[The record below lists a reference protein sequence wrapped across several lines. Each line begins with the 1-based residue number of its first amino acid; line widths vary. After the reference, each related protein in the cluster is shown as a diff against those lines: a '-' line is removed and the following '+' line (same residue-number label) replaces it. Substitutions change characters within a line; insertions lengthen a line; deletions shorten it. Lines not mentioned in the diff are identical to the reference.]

1 MIADITKILVPFAA
15 SFIIGIV
22 LTPFITH
29 YLYKYRLWKK
39 QPGKKTLDG
48 KDAMVFNSLHKER
61 EVTVPRMGGTV
72 IWLSVFIT
80 ASAIWLISK
89 IFPGMMIEKLE
100 FLSRKQTWLP
110 LFAFMFGAVI
120 GLVDDFLETRG
131 TNGLSLKRRL
141 VLVTLVATFCAWWFW
156 VRLGVSSISVPFLGT
171 LDLDWMFMLFFV
183 GLTLFIYAGGII
195 DGLDGLAG
203 GVFAVIFSA
212 YTVLAFFQNQ
222 IDLAAFTAAIVG
234 GIMAFLWF
242 NIPPA
247 RFYMSET
254 GTMALT
260 LALVMVAFLSDRRGM
275 GAGMR
280 VLPIIAFPLV
290 VTVFSNIIQMIS
302 KKFRRGKKIFLITPL
317 HHHFEALGWP
327 AYKVTM
333 RFWVLSVVFA
343 VVGLIVAFIHS

>member
-254 GTMALT
+254 CTMALT

>member
-1 MIADITKILVPFAA
+1 MIADITKILVPFTA

-72 IWLSVFIT
+72 I
-80 ASAIWLISK
+80 
-89 IFPGMMIEKLE
+89 
-100 FLSRKQTWLP
+100 WLP

-260 LALVMVAFLSDRRGM
+260 L
-275 GAGMR
+275 
-280 VLPIIAFPLV
+280 
-290 VTVFSNIIQMIS
+290 
-302 KKFRRGKKIFLITPL
+302 
-317 HHHFEALGWP
+317 
-327 AYKVTM
+327 
-333 RFWVLSVVFA
+333 
-343 VVGLIVAFIHS
+343 

>member
-1 MIADITKILVPFAA
+1 MIADITKILVPFTA